1 MGPLGISLMLVSLG
15 AQAFGAAK
23 SAQENNRLY
32 NKLLEK
38 SSSLDDVFK
47 KEYNMDYMETPS
59 VKNTLASYGTQLK
72 EVQKN
77 AEGRAEMS
85 GASPESV
92 IAEKQAMNENYGD
105 FIRKVASGQDA
116 YKADKERT
124 YQQRRDALDN
134 QIFALDKEKAGRW
147 GNLSA
152 GAAQLGAA
160 GLYADSMGS
169 EDGKPGAEWWK
180 KFLPKLGGIKGG
192 VDTVNPAN
200 SIYTNPV
207 T

>member
-1 MGPLGISLMLVSLG
+1 
-15 AQAFGAAK
+15 
-23 SAQENNRLY
+23 
-32 NKLLEK
+32 
-38 SSSLDDVFK
+38 
-47 KEYNMDYMETPS
+47 MDYMETPS

-72 EVQKN
+72 EIQKN

-124 YQQRRDALDN
+124 YQQRRDSLDN
-134 QIFALDKEKAGRW
+134 QIFAFDKEKAGRW

-160 GLYADSMGS
+160 GLYADSMGG
-169 EDGKPGAEWWK
+169 EEGKTGDWWK
-180 KFLPKLGGIKGG
+180 MFLPKAGGAKGG
-192 VDTVNPAN
+192 VDTINPAN
-200 SIYTNPV
+200 SMFTNPV